1 MKFAR
6 TLCYYILLAAVISM
20 LWALNGCAP
29 MSIGGPAQPLLPQL
43 AAEEKFSD
51 RFELE
56 EEPQFFYDLFGRELL
71 EGNEV
76 QSRRNAGLSVL
87 VASRT

>member
-6 TLCYYILLAAVISM
+6 TLCYYTLLAVFVSM
-20 LWALNGCAP
+20 PWVLNGCAP
-29 MSIGGPAQPLLPQL
+29 MSVGGPAQPLLPQL

-56 EEPQFFYDLFGRELL
+56 EEPQRKNSMLRG
-71 EGNEV
+71 
-76 QSRRNAGLSVL
+76 
-87 VASRT
+87 TW